1 MQRQNIQSLGAIL
14 KQVLKE
20 QHLDTKLYEMQ
31 LIDAWYKTLGST
43 VKKYTTNIYVND
55 KKLFVKLNSSVLK
68 NDLMM
73 SRSALVSALNNKIG
87 VTVINEIIFI

>member
-1 MQRQNIQSLGAIL
+1 
-14 KQVLKE
+14 
-20 QHLDTKLYEMQ
+20 
-31 LIDAWYKTLGST
+31 YKTLGST

-73 SRSALVSALNNKIG
+73 SRSALVTALNNKIG